1 MNNRQ
6 RKVAK
11 INNIEVLLQKH
22 KLLISCNETGKK
34 VQRRVSWRQFGT
46 KGFWTYET
54 AISTVKVLESMK
66 KEGIC
71 SWS

>member
-11 INNIEVLLQKH
+11 INNIEVLLQNTNCCC
-22 KLLISCNETGKK
+22 CNETGKN

-71 SWS
+71 S